1 MTAHLASTL
10 TDRTALAVGLGA
22 LVVLALVVLVLFL
35 LTAVRLRAVRRDAAQ
50 ARAQLADLHARIDDL
65 ERRQQVEPAADYVIT
80 GVVQDEV
87 APPTLPADIDAPL
100 FADLVLR
107 ESVVKAASYAHGL
120 RRALSPETR
129 HRIRFEMRREVK
141 RSRRQRRDDVRAA
154 QRERRARERGAM
166 GDLSED
172 PA

>member
-1 MTAHLASTL
+1 MTAHLASDL
-10 TDRTALAVGLGA
+10 DARTALAVGLGA
-22 LVVLALVVLVLFL
+22 VALVALVLL
-35 LTAVRLRAVRRDAAQ
+35 LVTAVRLRAVRREAEQ
-50 ARAQLADLHARIDDL
+50 VRAELADLRRRVDEL
-65 ERRQQVEPAADYVIT
+65 ERRRPTESVADYVIT
-80 GVVQDEV
+80 GVVHDEP
-87 APPTLPADIDAPL
+87 ARPTLPADIDAPL

-129 HRIRFEMRREVK
+129 HRIRFEMRREVR
-141 RSRRQRRDDVRAA
+141 RSRKQRREDVRAA

-166 GDLSED
+166 GDLSQD